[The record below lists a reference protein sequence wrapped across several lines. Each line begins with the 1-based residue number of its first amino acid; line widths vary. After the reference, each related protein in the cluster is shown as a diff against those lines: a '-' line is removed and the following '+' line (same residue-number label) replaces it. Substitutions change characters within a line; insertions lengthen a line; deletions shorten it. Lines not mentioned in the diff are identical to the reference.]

1 MRAEGGLHDGGG
13 QWVHALDQFFDR
25 GLYFVI
31 IGHQMLVE
39 ANIARRLPPARNRQ
53 SNVRILASKT
63 KLGLVLFA
71 LH

>member
-1 MRAEGGLHDGGG
+1 V

-39 ANIARRLPPARNRQ
+39 ANIARRLPPARNR
-53 SNVRILASKT
+53 
-63 KLGLVLFA
+63 
-71 LH
+71 